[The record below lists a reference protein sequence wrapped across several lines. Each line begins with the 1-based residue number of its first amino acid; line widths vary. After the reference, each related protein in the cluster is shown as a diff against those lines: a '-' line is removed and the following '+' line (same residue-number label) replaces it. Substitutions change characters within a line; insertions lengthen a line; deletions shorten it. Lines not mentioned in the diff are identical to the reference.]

1 MSESLA
7 KCVNTLMTHG
17 MSKKYLMVFLLL
29 LLMGWDMSL
38 RAGMEEADQAK
49 KRLALILPDYT
60 QMVESEQDFIVALAH
75 KCELYHVP
83 QVRKSV
89 EDCLRRAANDPTT
102 KIPRSIDRESAPA
115 LFEALLV
122 EEGVPPNM

>member
-1 MSESLA
+1 GDVSALRIR
-7 KCVNTLMTHG
+7 VFTL
-17 MSKKYLMVFLLL
+17 
-29 LLMGWDMSL
+29 
-38 RAGMEEADQAK
+38 AGMAVQL
-49 KRLALILPDYT
+49 RRNTHLALIWPDYT
-60 QMVESEQDFIVALAH
+60 QIVASEQDFIVALAH